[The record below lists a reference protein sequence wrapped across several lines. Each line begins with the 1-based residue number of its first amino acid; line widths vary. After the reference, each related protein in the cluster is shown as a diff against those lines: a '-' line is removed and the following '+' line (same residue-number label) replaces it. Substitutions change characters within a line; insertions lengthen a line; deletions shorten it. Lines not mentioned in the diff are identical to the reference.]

1 MPRRA
6 RPKKRLL
13 LVEDEILVR
22 EILAEELR
30 DDGFD
35 VTEASTG
42 DEALR
47 LLEERANF
55 DIVCTDVR
63 MPGRTDGI
71 EVAMHALGRKPIVP
85 VLVVSGYAS
94 ELGQRLE
101 ALTPPSAF
109 LAKPFRYSEV
119 AHALRGLLTV

>member
-1 MPRRA
+1 MPRRS

-13 LVEDEILVR
+13 LVEDEVLVR
-22 EILAEELR
+22 EVLADELR
-30 DDGFD
+30 DQGFD
-35 VTEASTG
+35 VTEAATG

-47 LLEERANF
+47 LLEERADF

-71 EVAMHALGRKPIVP
+71 DLAMRALGRKPSLP
-85 VLVVSGYAS
+85 VLVISGYAS
-94 ELGQRLE
+94 ELGRRLN

-109 LAKPFRYSEV
+109 LAKPFRFSQV
-119 AHALRGLLTV
+119 ADALRGLLTT